1 MGKARFVLPTFIFVA
16 GTAVAINLIMIITQ
30 QVPPTSLFPPTLS
43 QTLGTD
49 IVAIMIIA
57 FPVFLIEYVLFAV
70 PAAVVLLVI
79 TKIVKSARY
88 EMNIMNIGRDFN
100 GTQIIRRAAAPALFS
115 VASSQLFRSVI
126 ENILFP
132 IGYTPT
138 PTIAPLH
145 EAGLTLMSALLFVPI
160 ALILFMPTWV
170 LNDAGVVTHLKSD
183 YLESRQTPDTQ
194 GVGRWIANMLGGYAL
209 LAYPITMFLSQFY
222 DPLIL
227 PILQGTVPANQIT
240 DLVIYQ
246 GTLGL
251 LWTLGLPFFVMA
263 YILPVIMFNE
273 ALQTRSTVRI
283 LRLAQRLGAKI
294 IRKEQITE
302 IKRPSLKIVEDQS
315 ATVDLWAKAQ
325 NQEIVTSSKKIK
337 KSDTTLKSN
346 NVTKKSNK
354 KKGNKKESVFKL
366 IIKYLEYF
374 LNEEQSTIV
383 CALVPE
389 FHTFQERL

>member
-1 MGKARFVLPTFIFVA
+1 
-16 GTAVAINLIMIITQ
+16 
-30 QVPPTSLFPPTLS
+30 
-43 QTLGTD
+43 
-49 IVAIMIIA
+49 
-57 FPVFLIEYVLFAV
+57 
-70 PAAVVLLVI
+70 
-79 TKIVKSARY
+79 
-88 EMNIMNIGRDFN
+88 GRDFN

-115 VASSQLFRSVI
+115 VASSQLFRNVI
-126 ENILFP
+126 ENTLFP
-132 IGYTPT
+132 SGPPVEVIFVPFY
-138 PTIAPLH
+138 

-160 ALILFMPTWV
+160 ALILFMPTWI

-227 PILQGTVPANQIT
+227 PILQGTVPPEQISG
-240 DLVIYQ
+240 LVIYQ
-246 GTLGL
+246 GTLAL

-294 IRKEQITE
+294 IKKEQITE

-325 NQEIVTSSKKIK
+325 NQEIITSSKKIK
-337 KSDTTLKSN
+337 KSDTTFKSKN
-346 NVTKKSNK
+346 DAKKSNK
-354 KKGNKKESVFKL
+354 KKGSKNVSKKPK
-366 IIKYLEYF
+366 KK
-374 LNEEQSTIV
+374 
-383 CALVPE
+383 
-389 FHTFQERL
+389 

>member
-1 MGKARFVLPTFIFVA
+1 MGKARFVLPTFMFVA
-16 GTAVAINLIMIITQ
+16 GTAVAINLIMIITSP
-30 QVPPTSLFPPTLS
+30 VPSTSLFPPTLS

-49 IVAIMIIA
+49 IVTIMIIA
-57 FPVFLIEYVLFAV
+57 FPIFMIEYVLFAV

-79 TKIVKSARY
+79 TRIVKSARY

-132 IGYTPT
+132 IDYTPET
-138 PTIAPLH
+138 ALIPLH

-160 ALILFMPTWV
+160 ALILFMPTWI

-183 YLESRQTPDTQ
+183 NLELRQTPDTQ

-227 PILQGTVPANQIT
+227 PILQGTIPSDQIT

-251 LWTLGLPFFVMA
+251 LWTIGLPFFVMA
-263 YILPVIMFNE
+263 YIMPVIMFNE

-294 IRKEQITE
+294 IKKEQITE
-302 IKRPSLKIVEDQS
+302 IKRPTLKIVEDQS

-337 KSDTTLKSN
+337 KSETKLKSN
-346 NVTKKSNK
+346 SDTKKSNK
-354 KKGNKKESVFKL
+354 KRGSKKSMK
-366 IIKYLEYF
+366 K
-374 LNEEQSTIV
+374 
-383 CALVPE
+383 PKKK
-389 FHTFQERL
+389 

>member
-1 MGKARFVLPTFIFVA
+1 MGKARFLLPTFMFLA
-16 GTAVAINLIMIITQ
+16 GTAVAIYLIMTITKP
-30 QVPPTSLFPPTLS
+30 VPPTSLLPPTLS
-43 QTLGTD
+43 QNLGTD

-57 FPVFLIEYVLFAV
+57 FPIFLIEYVVFAV

-79 TKIVKSARY
+79 TKIVKSTRY

-115 VASSQLFRSVI
+115 VASSQLFRGVI

-132 IGYTPT
+132 VGYNPE
-138 PTIAPLH
+138 AALRPLH
-145 EAGLTLMSALLFVPI
+145 EAGLSLMSALLFVPI
-160 ALILFMPTWV
+160 ALILFMPTWI

-183 YLESRQTPDTQ
+183 HLELRQTPDTQ

-209 LAYPITMFLSQFY
+209 LAFPITMFLSQFY
-222 DPLIL
+222 NPLIL
-227 PILQGTVPANQIT
+227 PILQGTIPPDQIT

-246 GTLGL
+246 GSLGL

-302 IKRPSLKIVEDQS
+302 IKRPSLRIVEDQS

-337 KSDTTLKSN
+337 KSDTKIKSN
-346 NVTKKSNK
+346 NVQKKSNK
-354 KKGNKKESVFKL
+354 KKESKKASK
-366 IIKYLEYF
+366 K
-374 LNEEQSTIV
+374 
-383 CALVPE
+383 PKKK
-389 FHTFQERL
+389 

>member
-1 MGKARFVLPTFIFVA
+1 MGKARFLLPTFMFIA
-16 GTAVAINLIMIITQ
+16 GTAVAVYLIMIITEP
-30 QVPPTSLFPPTLS
+30 VPPTYLFPPTLS

-49 IVAIMIIA
+49 IVAIMILA
-57 FPVFLIEYVLFAV
+57 FPVFLVEYILFAV

-115 VASSQLFRSVI
+115 VASSQLFRGVI
-126 ENILFP
+126 QNILFP
-132 IGYTPT
+132 INYTPE
-138 PTIAPLH
+138 PPIIPLY

-183 YLESRQTPDTQ
+183 NLELRQTPDTQ

-222 DPLIL
+222 EPLIL
-227 PILQGTVPANQIT
+227 PILQGITPPDQIT
-240 DLVIYQ
+240 GLVIYH

-263 YILPVIMFNE
+263 YIIPVIMFNE
-273 ALQTRSTVRI
+273 ALQARSTVRI

-294 IRKEQITE
+294 IKKEQITE
-302 IKRPSLKIVEDQS
+302 IKRPTLKIIENQS
-315 ATVDLWAKAQ
+315 ATVDLWVKTQ

-337 KSDTTLKSN
+337 KSDTKIKGNNKSKN
-346 NVTKKSNK
+346 SVKKQSSRKATKKPK
-354 KKGNKKESVFKL
+354 KK
-366 IIKYLEYF
+366 
-374 LNEEQSTIV
+374 
-383 CALVPE
+383 
-389 FHTFQERL
+389 

>member
-1 MGKARFVLPTFIFVA
+1 MGKARFVLPTFMFLA
-16 GTAVAINLIMIITQ
+16 GTAVAINLIMTITRP
-30 QVPPTSLFPPTLS
+30 VPPTSLFPPALS

-57 FPVFLIEYVLFAV
+57 FPIFLVEYVVFAV

-115 VASSQLFRSVI
+115 VASSQLFRGVI
-126 ENILFP
+126 ENMLFP
-132 IGYTPT
+132 IGYDPG
-138 PTIAPLH
+138 AELLPLH
-145 EAGLTLMSALLFVPI
+145 EAGLTLMSALLFLPI
-160 ALILFMPTWV
+160 ALILFMPTWI

-227 PILQGTVPANQIT
+227 PILQGTIPPDQISG
-240 DLVIYQ
+240 LVIYQ

-294 IRKEQITE
+294 IKKEQITE
-302 IKRPSLKIVEDQS
+302 IKRPSLKIVEDQT

-325 NQEIVTSSKKIK
+325 NQEIITSSKKIK
-337 KSDTTLKSN
+337 KSETTLKSN
-346 NVTKKSNK
+346 NITKKSSK
-354 KKGNKKESVFKL
+354 KKGNKKESK
-366 IIKYLEYF
+366 K
-374 LNEEQSTIV
+374 
-383 CALVPE
+383 PKKK
-389 FHTFQERL
+389 